1 MSGTAQS
8 LSHDAAVP
16 DHLLRHDFQVTDLA
30 IDLAQETAS
39 ILNYGVRNI
48 SSTEVSHEENGP
60 QQMLLPSLKE
70 AARDSENG
78 YPNPSAAAASSSS
91 CSDKH
96 QHQHPFSKSVAV
108 MASNFMKLLPIQ
120 VPSFSTTRTPSISE
134 RTASASSE
142 APSAVAAAA
151 KAKTKT
157 GLPSEDPPVSQ
168 QIDRSDSNGSAPS
181 SSSAGYPASP
191 ALHSSCSLGSL
202 VGLAAGLAS
211 PASMSLLAGINYS
224 YGAML
229 ANCDGN
235 YHWLDRPPL
244 GNLRPLS
251 SIYRR
256 RMGGWHSLA

>member
-1 MSGTAQS
+1 M
-8 LSHDAAVP
+8 P

-70 AARDSENG
+70 TARDSENG
-78 YPNPSAAAASSSS
+78 YPNLSAASASSSDKQRSS

-96 QHQHPFSKSVAV
+96 QHHPFSKSVAV
-108 MASNFMKLLPIQ
+108 MASNLMKLLPIQ
-120 VPSFSTTRTPSISE
+120 VPSFSTTTTPSLSQ
-134 RTASASSE
+134 RTTSASASSE

-151 KAKTKT
+151 KAKTKA

-168 QIDRSDSNGSAPS
+168 QIDRSDSSGSAPPP
-181 SSSAGYPASP
+181 SSAGYPASP

-211 PASMSLLAGINYS
+211 PASMGLLAGINYS

-244 GNLRPLS
+244 GKVSP
-251 SIYRR
+251 SIIHLPTTN
-256 RMGGWHSLA
+256 GWMA